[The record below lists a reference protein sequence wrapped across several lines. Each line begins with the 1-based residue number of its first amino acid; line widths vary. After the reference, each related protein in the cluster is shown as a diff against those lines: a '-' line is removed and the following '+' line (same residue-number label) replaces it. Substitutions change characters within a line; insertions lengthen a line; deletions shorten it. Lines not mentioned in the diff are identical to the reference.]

1 MGFHFM
7 AFDPIFMNHVIHGYA
22 ASATAY
28 ELWSFCSVHPF
39 RMVGTGLLD
48 LLPSIIGSV
57 LTGFLIYFFIV
68 LVFSARKNRAK
79 VDKASGVLVL
89 EYGGVLKAF
98 PVMMGAFLAGMTI
111 FITLQVVLQS
121 NDDAVWMLVF
131 VLAWSIPLAIF
142 AIEVYGVKFE
152 LSPDGIRK
160 RSPWSNGFFAVWSEV
175 ESVTFSGLWE
185 WYIVQTSKGKMRL
198 SVVLDGLDDFLDV
211 LRQHASQ
218 PGFAFGRP

>member
-1 MGFHFM
+1 MV
-7 AFDPIFMNHVIHGYA
+7 DP
-22 ASATAY
+22 
-28 ELWSFCSVHPF
+28 
-39 RMVGTGLLD
+39 
-48 LLPSIIGSV
+48 
-57 LTGFLIYFFIV
+57 
-68 LVFSARKNRAK
+68 
-79 VDKASGVLVL
+79 SG
-89 EYGGVLKAF
+89 
-98 PVMMGAFLAGMTI
+98 
-111 FITLQVVLQS
+111 
-121 NDDAVWMLVF
+121 
-131 VLAWSIPLAIF
+131 IF